1 MRCCD
6 RMNYSD
12 IELRMTNDP
21 TTQVLLP
28 SPQVASAVRAYI
40 VRDTCSADPHV
51 NNFPATPFC
60 TLTWYV
66 AGTVFAGASACGS
79 PLASAIVGGPITRP
93 TQTYS
98 ASRVQAFTVVLYPD
112 AFRKLTGVDPALLTD
127 RFVTA
132 TAALPD
138 WTDFFRRVAHA
149 VDDSERLQCVEA
161 QLLSAMSA
169 SHPASP
175 VTPKEWFHRLAAGQD
190 QKPVSQRHT
199 ERRIKGQ
206 TGQTLST
213 IRCTLR
219 FEAALVRARELASQG
234 NVDWSDL
241 AAELGYSDQAH
252 FCREFKRMSG
262 ATPSQLIEKHGDK
275 EHFWIYRHW
284 K

>member
-1 MRCCD
+1 
-6 RMNYSD
+6 
-12 IELRMTNDP
+12 MTNDP

-28 SPQVASAVRAYI
+28 STQLASAVRAYI
-40 VRDTCSADPHV
+40 ARDTCSAAPHV

-60 TLTWYV
+60 TFTWYLT
-66 AGTVFAGASACGS
+66 GTVFMGADACGS
-79 PLASAIVGGPITRP
+79 PLASAIIGGPITRP
-93 TQTYS
+93 TQTYC
-98 ASRVQAFTVVLYPD
+98 ASRVRAFTVVLYPD
-112 AFRKLTGVDPALLTD
+112 AFRTLTGLDPALMTD

-132 TAALPD
+132 TTALPE
-138 WTDFFRRVAHA
+138 WSDFFNKVAQA
-149 VDDSERLQCVEA
+149 AGDRARIECVEVP
-161 QLLSAMSA
+161 LVSAMTA

-175 VTPKEWFHRLAAGQD
+175 VTPAEWFHRLAMGQD

-206 TGQTLST
+206 TGQTLSS

-219 FEAALVRARELASQG
+219 FEAALVRARELAAQG
-234 NVDWSDL
+234 NVNWSDL
-241 AAELGYSDQAH
+241 AAEFGYSDQAH

-262 ATPSQLIEKHGDK
+262 ITPSQLIEKHGNE